1 MFLAGAYAVVTNLTV
16 LLSID
21 RRVMMLVFS
30 LGSFTATVL
39 FRFTTDSTTKNTP
52 TRRVLRLHSSSLTDS
67 TTKATSGEVCLRLTL
82 KLNDVFHWFVCVC
95 VCVCAFCLS

>member
-39 FRFTTDSTTKNTP
+39 FRFTTDSTTK
-52 TRRVLRLHSSSLTDS
+52 
-67 TTKATSGEVCLRLTL
+67 ATSGEVCLRLTL

-95 VCVCAFCLS
+95 VCVCVLFVSPKYMSTAYID